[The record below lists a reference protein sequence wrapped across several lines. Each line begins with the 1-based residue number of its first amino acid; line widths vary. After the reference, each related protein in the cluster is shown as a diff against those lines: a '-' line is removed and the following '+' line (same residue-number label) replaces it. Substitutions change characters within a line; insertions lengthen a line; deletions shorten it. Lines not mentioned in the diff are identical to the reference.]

1 LQGGAGINRI
11 YTERYQ
17 QFLMIK
23 MIRYMKYFKL
33 IIPGIFFFIALFYG
47 CDKIEPPYMT
57 GTQQGGE
64 NGEVVRKFLLEEFTG
79 HRCPNCPAGTEMAK
93 TLKNLYGDRLV
104 IVSVHAGFFANP
116 MSAPFNYDFRT
127 PEGTALNSHFGI
139 SQNPIGMVNRTE
151 FEGALLL
158 TPASWGSAMQ
168 ALEDIEPGFKLDV
181 SITSVSG
188 NIYRVDADV
197 TALSDHEGELYLVA
211 LILEDG
217 IIKPQKIN
225 HPDYPDGEIL
235 DYEHN
240 HVLRKGITGIWGDK
254 IIDDSFSQGY
264 IMENSYTFELEDS
277 WVAANCSVVVYIMNS
292 GMEILQVEEKKLF

>member
-1 LQGGAGINRI
+1 
-11 YTERYQ
+11 
-17 QFLMIK
+17 
-23 MIRYMKYFKL
+23 MKLFKL
-33 IIPGIFFFIALFYG
+33 IFPVTLFFTLMFFG

-57 GTQQGGE
+57 DTQQGGGNE
-64 NGEVVRKFLLEEFTG
+64 EVVRKFLLEEFTG
-79 HRCPNCPAGTEMAK
+79 HRCPNCPAGTQMAK
-93 TLKNLYGDRLV
+93 ALKNLYGNRLV

-127 PEGTALNSHFGI
+127 PEGTALNNHFGI
-139 SQNPIGMVNRTE
+139 TQNPIGMVNRTG

-168 ALEDIEPGFKLDV
+168 AMEDIEPGFRLDLG
-181 SITSVSG
+181 ITSISG

-197 TALSDHEGELYLVA
+197 TALSDYEGELYMVA

-225 HPDYPDGEIL
+225 HPDYPEGEIL

-254 IIDDSFSQGY
+254 IIDDLFPQGI
-264 IMENSYTFELEDS
+264 IMENSYTFELDNS
-277 WVAANCSVVVYIMNS
+277 WVPANCSVVVYLMNS
-292 GMEILQVEEKKLF
+292 NLEILQVDEKKIPAN

>member
-1 LQGGAGINRI
+1 
-11 YTERYQ
+11 
-17 QFLMIK
+17 
-23 MIRYMKYFKL
+23 MKLFKL
-33 IIPGIFFFIALFYG
+33 IFPVTLFFIILFLG
-47 CDKIEPPYMT
+47 CDKIEPPYMIT
-57 GTQQGGE
+57 TQQNGGNGE
-64 NGEVVRKFLLEEFTG
+64 NGESGEVVRKFLLEEFTG
-79 HRCPNCPAGTEMAK
+79 HRCPNCPAGSEIAK
-93 TLKNLYGDRLV
+93 TLKNFYGDRLV

-127 PEGTALNSHFGI
+127 PEGNELDNHFRI
-139 SQNPIGMVNRTE
+139 PYNPMGMVNRTE

-158 TPASWGSAMQ
+158 TPATWGSAMQ
-168 ALEDIEPGFKLDV
+168 AMEDIEPGFRLDMD
-181 SITSVSG
+181 ITSISG

-197 TALSDHEGELYLVA
+197 TALSDYEGELYMVA

-254 IIDDSFSQGY
+254 IIEDLFHQGI
-264 IMENSYTFELEDS
+264 IMENSYTFELDNS
-277 WVAANCSVVVYIMNS
+277 WVAANCSVVVYLMNMN
-292 GMEILQVEEKKLF
+292 MEILQVEEKKIPAN